1 MSRSSSFRY
10 AILGVAASVIC
21 GFLHSL
27 PFLSGFPTQRS
38 LAAAIRGL
46 ASLRRIEG
54 FGNASVSDLVAGRLW
69 EAGGASLLA
78 TGQWMAVF
86 AGWALATLFSLA
98 VIYVIV
104 RLLDDRRSRAILFGS
119 AIILVLATCVPPV
132 WMSWRNRGETA
143 SDLRLLLPSE
153 LADEV
158 RPLSGEKVF
167 ANPTAL
173 RHLLLLLPAQE
184 GGGVSPEDS
193 ARFALNPSQW
203 REAFRRQRWP
213 AVVLSGPIGEYR
225 PLLDHLLVSPD
236 WHLASVTNHG
246 FLFRFGPGLPPR
258 ALEETFQFGSDHGT
272 ALYLAQIAGYYEA
285 IRRTGDA
292 RACLERALRLAPE
305 NTSVLSHAANFAVA
319 QRRWQDALAHSRKA
333 LESNP
338 SLGHAKLVQ
347 ALALFETG
355 ETEQAEKLTEEVL
368 LESPNDSYT
377 LFLSARIRRTLTD
390 YSGEAASLEK
400 LVTNAKNAGTST
412 VDYQIYLAQAYAKQ
426 GLAESAL
433 RSYRAALESDQLGP
447 RERDDIRDAIEAIE
461 SKRAR

>member
-10 AILGVAASVIC
+10 ATFAVAASLIC

-27 PFLSGFPTQRS
+27 PFLGGFPTQRT
-38 LAAAIRGL
+38 LAAATRGL
-46 ASLRRIEG
+46 ASLRKIEG
-54 FGNASVSDLVAGRLW
+54 LGDSSVADLLAGRLW

-78 TGQWMAVF
+78 TAQWLVVF
-86 AGWALATLFSLA
+86 AGWTLATFLSLA
-98 VIYVIV
+98 VIYAIV
-104 RLLDDRRSRAILFGS
+104 RLLDDRRTRASLFGS
-119 AIILVLATCVPPV
+119 AIILALATCVPPL
-132 WMSWRNRGETA
+132 WISWRNRGEMV
-143 SDLRLLLPSE
+143 SDLRLLLPSD
-153 LADEV
+153 LAHEV
-158 RPLSGEKVF
+158 RRLGREKTF

-173 RHLLLLLPAQE
+173 GHLLLLVPNGAD
-184 GGGVSPEDS
+184 GVSLEDS
-193 ARFALNPSQW
+193 ARLALNPSQW
-203 REAFRRQRWP
+203 REAFRRHRWP

-246 FLFRFGPGLPPR
+246 FLFRYGPGLPPR
-258 ALEETFQFGSDHGT
+258 SLEETFQCGSDHET

-285 IRRTGDA
+285 IQRTGDA
-292 RACLERALRLAPE
+292 RACFERALSLAPE

-333 LESNP
+333 LERNP
-338 SLGHAKLVQ
+338 NLGHAKLVQ

-355 ETEQAEKLTEEVL
+355 ETEQAEELIDEVL

-377 LFLSARIRRTLTD
+377 LFLSARIRRTLND
-390 YSGEAASLEK
+390 YSGEARSLEK
-400 LVTNAKNAGTST
+400 LVANAKNAGVSP

-426 GLAESAL
+426 GLAEPAL
-433 RSYRAALESDQLGP
+433 RSYRAALESDQLGA

-461 SKRAR
+461 SQSIR

>member
-10 AILGVAASVIC
+10 AIFGGAASIIC

-27 PFLSGFPTQRS
+27 PFLGGFPTQRS

-46 ASLRRIEG
+46 ASLRKIEG
-54 FGNASVSDLVAGRLW
+54 YGNASVSDLVAGRLW

-78 TGQWMAVF
+78 TGQWLAVF
-86 AGWALATLFSLA
+86 AGWTLATFFSLA
-98 VIYVIV
+98 VVYVIV

-119 AIILVLATCVPPV
+119 AIILAVATSVPPV
-132 WMSWRNRGETA
+132 WMSWRNRGEVA
-143 SDLRLLLPSE
+143 SDFRLLLPSE
-153 LADEV
+153 LADEI
-158 RPLSGEKVF
+158 RPLGKEVF
-167 ANPTAL
+167 ANPTAR
-173 RHLLLLLPAQE
+173 RHLLLLLPN
-184 GGGVSPEDS
+184 GGSGVSLEDS
-193 ARFALNPSQW
+193 ARLALNPSEW

-246 FLFRFGPGLPPR
+246 FLFRHGPGLPPR
-258 ALEETFQFGSDHGT
+258 SLEEDFRLRSDHET

-292 RACLERALRLAPE
+292 RACLDRALSLAPE
-305 NTSVLSHAANFAVA
+305 NTSVLSHAANFAVV

-333 LESNP
+333 LEKNP
-338 SLGHAKLVQ
+338 NLGHAKLVQ

-355 ETEQAEKLTEEVL
+355 EMEQAEKLIDEVL

-377 LFLSARIRRTLTD
+377 LFLSARIRRTLND
-390 YSGEAASLEK
+390 YTGEAASLEK
-400 LVTNAKNAGTST
+400 LVTNAKNAGVSP

-426 GLAESAL
+426 GLAEPAL

-447 RERDDIRDAIEAIE
+447 REREDIRDAIEAIE
-461 SKRAR
+461 SKRVR

>member
-10 AILGVAASVIC
+10 AIFGVAASIIC

-27 PFLSGFPTQRS
+27 PFLGGFPTQRS

-46 ASLRRIEG
+46 ASLRKIEG
-54 FGNASVSDLVAGRLW
+54 YGNAPLPDLVAGRLW
-69 EAGGASLLA
+69 EAGGAALLA
-78 TGQWMAVF
+78 TGQWLAVF
-86 AGWALATLFSLA
+86 AGWALATFFSLA
-98 VIYVIV
+98 VVYAIV

-119 AIILVLATCVPPV
+119 AIILAVATCVPPV
-132 WMSWRNRGETA
+132 WMNWKNRGEMA
-143 SDLRLLLPSE
+143 SDFRLLLPLE
-153 LADEV
+153 LADEI
-158 RPLSGEKVF
+158 RPLGKEQVF

-173 RHLLLLLPAQE
+173 RHLLLLLPNGAS
-184 GGGVSPEDS
+184 GVSLEDS
-193 ARFALNPSQW
+193 ARLALNPSEW

-246 FLFRFGPGLPPR
+246 FLFRHGPGLPPR
-258 ALEETFQFGSDHGT
+258 SLEEGSRFRSDHET

-285 IRRTGDA
+285 IWRTGDA
-292 RACLERALRLAPE
+292 RVCLERAVSLAPE

-333 LESNP
+333 LEKNP
-338 SLGHAKLVQ
+338 NLGHAKLVQ

-355 ETEQAEKLTEEVL
+355 ETEQAEKLIDEVL
-368 LESPNDSYT
+368 LGSPNDSYT
-377 LFLSARIRRTLTD
+377 LFLSARIRRTLND

-400 LVTNAKNAGTST
+400 LVTNAKNAGVSP

-426 GLAESAL
+426 GLAEPAL
-433 RSYRAALESDQLGP
+433 RSYRAALENDQLGP

-461 SKRAR
+461 SKAVH

>member
-1 MSRSSSFRY
+1 MF
-10 AILGVAASVIC
+10 GVAASVIC

-27 PFLSGFPTQRS
+27 PFFGSFPTAGS

-46 ASLRRIEG
+46 ASLRKIEG
-54 FGNASVSDLVAGRLW
+54 FGNASMLDLVAARLW

-78 TGQWMAVF
+78 TGQSLAVF
-86 AGWALATLFSLA
+86 AGWSLATFFSLA
-98 VIYVIV
+98 VVYAIV
-104 RLLDDRRSRAILFGS
+104 RLLDDRGSRAILFGS
-119 AIILVLATCVPPV
+119 AIILVLATCVPAL
-132 WMSWRNRGETA
+132 WMSWRNRGEKA
-143 SDLRLLLPSE
+143 SDVRLLLPLE
-153 LADEV
+153 LADQI
-158 RPLSGEKVF
+158 RATAREKVF

-173 RHLLLLLPAQE
+173 GHLLLLLAN
-184 GGGVSPEDS
+184 GKGGVSPGDS
-193 ARFALNPSQW
+193 ARLTENPSQW
-203 REAFRRQRWP
+203 REAFRRQRWA

-246 FLFRFGPGLPPR
+246 FLFRYGPGLPPR
-258 ALEETFQFGSDHGT
+258 SLEENFHFESDRET

-292 RACLERALRLAPE
+292 RACLERALSLAPE

-333 LESNP
+333 LEKNP
-338 SLGHAKLVQ
+338 NLGHAKLVQ

-355 ETEQAEKLTEEVL
+355 ETEQAEKLIAEVL

-377 LFLSARIRRTLTD
+377 LFLSARIRRTLND

-400 LVTNAKNAGTST
+400 LVANAQKAGVSP

-426 GLAESAL
+426 GLAEPAL

-447 RERDDIRDAIEAIE
+447 RQKDDIREAIDSLE
-461 SKRAR
+461 SRRTR